1 MKISKRLILAIVFL
15 MATTATAFY
24 QNYSSAPDLV
34 ETANRFLAALDEP
47 QLAKAKFDFA
57 ADDRFKFKFTPG
69 DRTGLP
75 LKEMGQHQRDLV
87 YAMMAATLSQR
98 GFIKASTIMSLE
110 EILRVAE
117 GAARG
122 AGGAGGGGGA
132 GRGGQGGGGQ
142 GRGGGQGAQGG
153 QARGGFQPIVRDPEL
168 YYVSVF
174 GQPSMSG
181 TWGWKVEGHHV
192 AVNITMNN
200 GKIVSG
206 TPTFL
211 GSNPAEVRDG
221 PRKGLRVLAREEDLA
236 RDLLMALD
244 ANQKKTAVFEAKALP
259 DIVTGENREA
269 KMGAP
274 VGLQASKMNSK
285 QVQML
290 TALLEEYAYRLSP
303 DVAAEMMNQI
313 KKDGIGKLYFA
324 WAGSEKRGD
333 AHYYRVQGP
342 DFVVEY
348 DNTQNQA
355 NHIHSV
361 WRDLKNDFGVDTLRQ
376 HYKTAHLPG
385 SAHVTAGF

>member
-1 MKISKRLILAIVFL
+1 MKISNRLVLFIVFL
-15 MATTATAFY
+15 MASTAAAFF
-24 QNYSSAPDLV
+24 QMQTPAELV
-34 ETANRFLAALDEP
+34 ETANRFLAALNQE

-75 LKEMGQHQRDLV
+75 LKAMEQHQRDLV

-110 EILRVAE
+110 AILREVE
-117 GAARG
+117 GARGQGRGGPGGPGRG
-122 AGGAGGGGGA
+122 AGAPAGGAGAPAGGGGGA
-132 GRGGQGGGGQ
+132 
-142 GRGGGQGAQGG
+142 
-153 QARGGFQPIVRDPEL
+153 QARGGGQPIVRDPEL

-174 GQPSMSG
+174 GQPSLAGS
-181 TWGWKVEGHHV
+181 WGWKIEGHHV
-192 AVNITMNN
+192 AVNVTMAD
-200 GKIVSG
+200 GKVVAS
-206 TPTFL
+206 TPAMF
-211 GSNPAEVRDG
+211 GANPAEVREG

-236 RDLLMALD
+236 RELLMALD
-244 ANQKKTAVFEAKALP
+244 ANQRKTAIFEAKALP
-259 DIVTGENREA
+259 DIVTGESREA

-290 TALLEEYAYRLSP
+290 MTLLEEYAYRMSP
-303 DVAAEMMNQI
+303 DVAEATMKEVR
-313 KKDGIGKLYFA
+313 KIGNDKIFFA

-342 DFVVEY
+342 AFVVEY
-348 DNTQNQA
+348 DNTQNNA

-361 WRDLKNDFGVDTLRQ
+361 WRDLKNDFGVDVLRQ
-376 HYKTAHLPG
+376 HYKTAHIPG
-385 SAHVTAGF
+385 GEHVGSTSF

>member
-1 MKISKRLILAIVFL
+1 MKISKRFVLLIVFL
-15 MATTATAFY
+15 MASTATAFY
-24 QNYSSAPDLV
+24 QQIQSPPELV
-34 ETANRFLAALDEP
+34 ETANRFLAALNQA

-75 LKEMGQHQRDLV
+75 LKEMEQDQRDLV

-110 EILRVAE
+110 AILREVE
-117 GAARG
+117 GAARAAAAARG
-122 AGGAGGGGGA
+122 A
-132 GRGGQGGGGQ
+132 GGGGQ
-142 GRGGGQGAQGG
+142 GRGGG
-153 QARGGFQPIVRDPEL
+153 RGGQPIVRDPEL

-174 GQPSMSG
+174 GQPALTG

-192 AVNITMNN
+192 AVNVTMNN
-200 GKIVSG
+200 GKIIAS

-211 GSNPAEVRDG
+211 GSNPAEVREG

-236 RDLLMALD
+236 RELLMALD
-244 ANQKKTAVFEAKALP
+244 ANQRKTAIFEAKALP
-259 DIVTGENREA
+259 DIVTGESREA

-274 VGLQASKMNSK
+274 VGLQGSKMNSK

-290 TALLEEYAYRLSP
+290 TAILEEYAYRLSP
-303 DVAAEMMNQI
+303 DVAEETMKEV
-313 KKDGIGKLYFA
+313 KKVGVGKLYFA
-324 WAGSEKRGD
+324 WAGSEKRGE
-333 AHYYRVQGP
+333 AHYYRIQGP

-348 DNTQNQA
+348 DNTQNNA

-376 HYKTAHLPG
+376 HYKTAHFPG
-385 SAHVTAGF
+385 SGHVNAGF

>member
-1 MKISKRLILAIVFL
+1 MKISKRFVLLIVFL
-15 MATTATAFY
+15 MASTATAFY
-24 QNYSSAPDLV
+24 QQIQSPPELV
-34 ETANRFLAALDEP
+34 ETANRFLAALNQA

-75 LKEMGQHQRDLV
+75 LKEMEQDQRDLV

-110 EILRVAE
+110 AILREVE
-117 GAARG
+117 GAARAAAAARG
-122 AGGAGGGGGA
+122 A
-132 GRGGQGGGGQ
+132 GGGGQ
-142 GRGGGQGAQGG
+142 GRGGG
-153 QARGGFQPIVRDPEL
+153 RGGQPIVRDPEL

-174 GQPSMSG
+174 GQPALTG

-192 AVNITMNN
+192 AVNVTMNN
-200 GKIVSG
+200 GKIIAS

-211 GSNPAEVRDG
+211 GSNPAEVREG

-244 ANQKKTAVFEAKALP
+244 ANQRKTAIFEAKALP
-259 DIVTGENREA
+259 DIVTGESREA

-274 VGLQASKMNSK
+274 VGLQGSKMNSK

-290 TALLEEYAYRLSP
+290 TAILEEYAYRLSP
-303 DVAAEMMNQI
+303 DVAEETMKEV
-313 KKDGIGKLYFA
+313 KKVGVGKLYFA
-324 WAGSEKRGD
+324 WAGSEKRGE
-333 AHYYRVQGP
+333 AHYYRIQGP

-348 DNTQNQA
+348 DNTQNNA

-376 HYKTAHLPG
+376 HYKTAHFPG
-385 SAHVTAGF
+385 SGHVNAGF